1 MLRTEGRDPRKSP
14 QAPVIPCALRHE
26 MLLRRHRILRL
37 DVAIAARSRLAVHRG
52 EAMLRMDRTL
62 AGMTGVK
69 S

>member
-1 MLRTEGRDPRKSP
+1 
-14 QAPVIPCALRHE
+14 
-26 MLLRRHRILRL
+26 MLLRRHGILRL
-37 DVAIAARSRLAVHRG
+37 DEAIPARSRLAVRHG